1 MIKERRKT
9 ISDNLITDNVYQ
21 NLLGYTFFKLQDMEV
36 TQINI
41 IKTLLPKNIS
51 NATIARII
59 NDIILEAK
67 ATKGSVASQIRSM
80 NKQSTEVDELLADI
94 EKEMM
99 NG

>member
-9 ISDNLITDNVYQ
+9 ISDNLITDNVYE

-36 TQINI
+36 TQMNI

-59 NDIILEAK
+59 NDIILEAR

>member
-9 ISDNLITDNVYQ
+9 ISDNLITDNVYE
-21 NLLGYTFFKLQDMEV
+21 NLLGYTFFKLQDQEV

-51 NATIARII
+51 NTTIARVI

>member
-21 NLLGYTFFKLQDMEV
+21 NLLGYTFFKLQDTEV
-36 TQINI
+36 TQANI

-59 NDIILEAK
+59 NDIILEAR

>member
-9 ISDNLITDNVYQ
+9 ISDNLITDNVYE
-21 NLLGYTFFKLQDMEV
+21 NLLGYTFFKLQDTEV
-36 TQINI
+36 TQANI

-59 NDIILEAK
+59 NDIIMEAK

-80 NKQSTEVDELLADI
+80 NKQHTEVDELLADI
-94 EKEMM
+94 EKEIN

>member
-9 ISDNLITDNVYQ
+9 ISDNLITDSVYE

-51 NATIARII
+51 NTTIARII